1 MLTRHSSL
9 RCSIGEAPAN
19 IDDGEAIDSEGVLTV
34 EMDGSNLCVGVTD
47 ILSFWQLIDL
57 ALSSPSESSATCAL
71 ATGVYNITSLSL
83 SSTDISEPAPALLAP
98 ARSFLIASC
107 ALANLHFAL
116 SYSCFCLSPFT
127 RTIKSPSLR
136 ALPLRCTRPMSFEMP
151 SAEMTALHWGKSR
164 PSSATDVVTSRL
176 HDSGPVARK
185 SWTVSVCVLSVSDT
199 TRVFLPNSFLGRV
212 AFCTLS
218 RSDPP

>member
-1 MLTRHSSL
+1 
-9 RCSIGEAPAN
+9 
-19 IDDGEAIDSEGVLTV
+19 
-34 EMDGSNLCVGVTD
+34 
-47 ILSFWQLIDL
+47 
-57 ALSSPSESSATCAL
+57 
-71 ATGVYNITSLSL
+71 VYTITSSSL
-83 SSTDISEPAPALLAP
+83 SSTDNSEHAPALPEP
-98 ARSFLIASC
+98 AGSFLIASC
-107 ALANLHFAL
+107 ALASLHFAL

-127 RTIKSPSLR
+127 MTINTPSLR

-176 HDSGPVARK
+176 HDSGPVALRPIMGIRQRQAPAVTGCAWRTARTHWK

-199 TRVFLPNSFLGRV
+199 TRVFLPNSFRGRV